1 MAKKTTANQV
11 NPKSKNSAPEG
22 LEKADASAAQG
33 VGAQTQASQS
43 QAPNIPVIP
52 PAAAEVLGQITWLML
67 NSHQHRH
74 LFMTDYE
81 WLILPAVL
89 RKQFRLIRQ
98 DEKPVAVV
106 LWAYLGE
113 EAEERM
119 LQGTRK
125 LAPHEWA
132 VKDGQPWIFDVIAPF
147 GGHDRAIE
155 GVVNS
160 VFAGRE
166 VKMLAVD
173 PKTKGLVAR
182 TVTGQAPNE
191 NQAAE

>member
-1 MAKKTTANQV
+1 
-11 NPKSKNSAPEG
+11 